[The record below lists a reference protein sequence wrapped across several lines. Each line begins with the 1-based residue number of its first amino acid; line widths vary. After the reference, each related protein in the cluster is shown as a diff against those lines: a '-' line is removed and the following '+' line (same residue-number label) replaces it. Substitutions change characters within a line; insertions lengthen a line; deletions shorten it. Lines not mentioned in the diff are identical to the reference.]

1 MLMYKFYY
9 FYIAPIICRI
19 VGHKWDGICGTFW
32 GDVDYKIRRFNY
44 GRKGGKRR
52 PQIYRKKRIKPT
64 KYCTRCG
71 KLLTKTEKR
80 KSRNKMLNYGRK
92 IIRRICINSHA

>member
-19 VGHKWDGICGTFW
+19 VGHNWDGEAGYFT
-32 GDVDYKIRRFNY
+32 KETRLRRFSY
-44 GRKGGKRR
+44 SRKGGKRR
-52 PQIYRKKRIKPT
+52 AQIYRKYQKHKV

-71 KLLTKTEKR
+71 KLLTKTYKR
-80 KSRNKMLNYGRK
+80 KSRNKMLNYERK
-92 IIRRICINSHA
+92 IIRRICINPHA